1 MKVNYYG
8 EVLKLNKV
16 NDNLWISNVI
26 EEDVCVVFQRYEG
39 AWDHGFYPTDEV
51 DSLFNPYNSY
61 HLTDDMI
68 DQILADTDAMLDAWA
83 VQYGINNG
91 GE

>member
-1 MKVNYYG
+1 MMKVNYYG

-39 AWDHGFYPTDEV
+39 VWDRGCYTLDEIEK
-51 DSLFNPYNSY
+51 SY
-61 HLTDDMI
+61 GVGCMPIPALNH
-68 DQILADTDAMLDAWA
+68 
-83 VQYGINNG
+83 N
-91 GE
+91 

>member
-1 MKVNYYG
+1 MMKVNYYG

-39 AWDHGFYPTDEV
+39 AWDRTFYTLDEIAAFKGV
-51 DSLFNPYNSY
+51 
-61 HLTDDMI
+61 
-68 DQILADTDAMLDAWA
+68 
-83 VQYGINNG
+83 G
-91 GE
+91 GSRFQLK

>member
-8 EVLKLNKV
+8 EVLALNKV
-16 NDNLWISNVI
+16 NEDLWISDVV
-26 EEDVCVVFQRYEG
+26 EEDVCLVFQRYEG
-39 AWDHGFYPTDEV
+39 VWDRGYYTTDEV

-83 VQYGINNG
+83 IQYGIDYG